1 MIDFLFLLFNVAD
14 RISIT
19 GPSISG
25 TSLPLPILV
34 AATETWRRR
43 VASLSTPFWIPH
55 KGLLISAGAM
65 VLRMTLQAGS
75 LCLMWGCGSGSF
87 LRGSESREVALCD
100 SPVFA

>member
-1 MIDFLFLLFNVAD
+1 MIDFLFLLFNIAD

-75 LCLMWGCGSGSF
+75 LLPYVGLWKRFLSQGQRKQGGGS
-87 LRGSESREVALCD
+87 V
-100 SPVFA
+100 